1 MRDGFYS
8 PASLSIHLRC
18 HWCRFDSLLQW
29 LLRVNR
35 HGWIAGLG
43 LLLLDWHFP
52 EKKKETVKQTVCWK
66 RPDQLCMSPSTS
78 LLLLWPQTRSYSSK
92 NILRPCP
99 SQQCFRRAFH
109 QREQFYFLSHADT
122 LHCRETCLCS
132 HLCLEITTPQ
142 EHERIFPHTVDALKN
157 FQ

>member
-1 MRDGFYS
+1 M
-8 PASLSIHLRC
+8 
-18 HWCRFDSLLQW
+18 DSTVQQVW
-29 LLRVNR
+29 AFTFGVTD
-35 HGWIAGLG
+35 AGLTLCSNDSSEWTG
-43 LLLLDWHFP
+43 MAELLDWDCFCLTDIFQK
-52 EKKKETVKQTVCWK
+52 KKKETVKQTVCWK

>member
-8 PASLSIHLRC
+8 PASLSIHLQC
-18 HWCRFDSLLQW
+18 HWCRFDSAPMTPQSEQAW
-29 LLRVNR
+29 LNCWT
-35 HGWIAGLG
+35 GIAFAWLT
-43 LLLLDWHFP
+43 FSR
-52 EKKKETVKQTVCWK
+52 KKKETVNQTVCWK

-78 LLLLWPQTRSYSSK
+78 LLLLWPQTWSYSSK

-109 QREQFYFLSHADT
+109 QREQFSFLSHADT

-132 HLCLEITTPQ
+132 HLCLEITTAQ
-142 EHERIFPHTVDALKN
+142 EHERIFPHTVGALKN